1 MTKKTVF
8 IDISAAVND
17 RRAIIKYIDSD
28 RSDGKTTHAVR
39 MAYDNMRE
47 TGKTGVIA
55 RRHVGDITKTYIE
68 ALGVNLRTV
77 RPEVREVTAKG
88 SPKKDG
94 VFMFADGKRFA
105 QVVPLSRI
113 DSIKSSLDNKT
124 HKNLYIDEYVPMS
137 GRYLKNEVT
146 NILDVWFTI
155 DRRTYSNEIYVFSNH
170 PTMSNPLFSYFK
182 VVPRN
187 GISRWKNG
195 RFLLLRVA
203 NRGNR
208 EQIAQ
213 SPFGELIEGTPYA
226 DYAYGGKGVQPV
238 ERLVCPSHAKTRLPV
253 VIIDKSAFG
262 LYNAKC
268 GLVVDYC
275 RDRTPQDRIYT
286 TQRNA
291 GRNGGIYLPVN
302 TDLLYSL
309 KIMFLSSQIF
319 FASEQVLYECEELFK
334 ILGGKD

>member
-1 MTKKTVF
+1 MTKKTVY

-17 RRAIIKYIDSD
+17 TRAIIKYIDSD
-28 RSDGKTTHAVR
+28 RSDGKTTHAIR
-39 MAYDNMRE
+39 LSYDTMRE
-47 TGKTGVIA
+47 TGKTGVLA

-68 ALGVNLRTV
+68 TLGVNLRTV

-113 DSIKSSLDNKT
+113 DAIKSSLDAKT

-137 GRYLKNEVT
+137 GRYLPDEVT
-146 NILDVWFTI
+146 NILELYTTI
-155 DRRTYSNEIYVFSNH
+155 DRRTYSNGIYVFSNH
-170 PTMSNPLFSYFK
+170 PTTSNPLFAYFH

-187 GISRWKNG
+187 GVSRWKNG

-208 EQIAQ
+208 EQIEK
-213 SPFGELIEGTPYA
+213 SPFGELIADTPYA
-226 DYAYGGKGVQPV
+226 GYAYGGKGVQPV
-238 ERLVCPSHAKTRLPV
+238 DRLICPSHAKTRLPV
-253 VIIDKSAFG
+253 VIIDKTAVG
-262 LYNAKC
+262 LYNAPC
-268 GLVVDYC
+268 GFVVDYC
-275 RDRTPQDRIYT
+275 RDRSPQDRVYT

-291 GRNGGIYLPVN
+291 GRNGGTHLSVN

-319 FASEQVLYECEELFK
+319 FASEQVLFDCEEFFK
-334 ILGGKD
+334 ILGGKE